1 MLLIDDHTLETAP
14 EIDQIVSLISVIS
27 VINVINV
34 INIFQVQF
42 VVLGP
47 CSRQIRNCLL
57 LMRSAPHLAPHQ
69 HTENTESNSFKSVF
83 AFSHSGFFVFK
94 TIFMEFVI
102 SILTREI
109 LKVCRMDECVKTLIS
124 VDKDKFKLFSW

>member
-47 CSRQIRNCLL
+47 CSRQIRNCLP
-57 LMRSAPHLAPHQ
+57 LMRSAPHLTP
-69 HTENTESNSFKSVF
+69 TNTQ
-83 AFSHSGFFVFK
+83 K
-94 TIFMEFVI
+94 TRNPIVLNLF
-102 SILTREI
+102 L
-109 LKVCRMDECVKTLIS
+109 LLATLVS
-124 VDKDKFKLFSW
+124 LFSRQFSWNL

>member
-27 VINVINV
+27 VINV

-57 LMRSAPHLAPHQ
+57 LMRSAPHLAPTPTPTHRKHGIQ
-69 HTENTESNSFKSVF
+69 
-83 AFSHSGFFVFK
+83 
-94 TIFMEFVI
+94 
-102 SILTREI
+102 
-109 LKVCRMDECVKTLIS
+109 
-124 VDKDKFKLFSW
+124 

>member
-42 VVLGP
+42 VVPGP
-47 CSRQIRNCLL
+47 CSHHIRNLL
-57 LMRSAPHLAPHQ
+57 LMRSAPHLAPTPTPTHRKHGIQ
-69 HTENTESNSFKSVF
+69 
-83 AFSHSGFFVFK
+83 
-94 TIFMEFVI
+94 
-102 SILTREI
+102 
-109 LKVCRMDECVKTLIS
+109 
-124 VDKDKFKLFSW
+124 